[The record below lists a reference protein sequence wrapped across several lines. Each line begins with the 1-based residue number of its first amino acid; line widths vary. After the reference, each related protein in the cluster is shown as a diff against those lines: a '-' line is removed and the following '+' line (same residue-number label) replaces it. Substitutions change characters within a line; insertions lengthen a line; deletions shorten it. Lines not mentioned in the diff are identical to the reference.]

1 MYVYNTDINKSNP
14 NKLLRSLAHG
24 EVVQFDVVLSMEKLH
39 RRRTLQVSMTNQ
51 LRVPNTFYGKHDVIC
66 FFVLSP

>member
-24 EVVQFDVVLSMEKLH
+24 EVVQFDVVLSMEK
-39 RRRTLQVSMTNQ
+39 QATNVTGLNDKPAQ
-51 LRVPNTFYGKHDVIC
+51 GSKYFLR
-66 FFVLSP
+66 